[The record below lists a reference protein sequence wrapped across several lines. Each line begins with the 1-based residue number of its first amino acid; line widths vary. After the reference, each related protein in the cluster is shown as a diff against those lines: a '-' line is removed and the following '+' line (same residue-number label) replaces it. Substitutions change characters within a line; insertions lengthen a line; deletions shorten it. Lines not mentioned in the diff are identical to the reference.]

1 MLQRLNDGNASIIM
15 PGIPPATSDRLP
27 RPTPVCY
34 KRYMRKWMS
43 ERLKRR
49 KTRGHSPAKDGTKA
63 PEPLQPRFY
72 DDEPAAAPEVIAAPV
87 TETRRPPK
95 VEQVQAPVLESP
107 PEPASA
113 GESSAVQAESSSEV
127 QVRPR
132 ISRRRRGGR
141 GGSRSK
147 PASPSSVVADEAAA
161 KDVSAAETPEADLL
175 PGESRSGRSKSLQG
189 SRAPSA
195 QHPSAQHQSPQR
207 PSPQRQAAASATQS
221 AAASAALP
229 TQSAAAP
236 RPSKGT
242 VVLAIGFPGAGE
254 RSWFKRH

>member
-49 KTRGHSPAKDGTKA
+49 KKPGETPAKDGTKA

-72 DDEPAAAPEVIAAPV
+72 DDEPAAAPEATVAPV
-87 TETRRPPK
+87 TSTRRPPK
-95 VEQVQAPVLESP
+95 GEQVQAPVLESP

-113 GESSAVQAESSSEV
+113 DESSFVPAESSSEG

-132 ISRRRRGGR
+132 
-141 GGSRSK
+141 
-147 PASPSSVVADEAAA
+147 
-161 KDVSAAETPEADLL
+161 VS
-175 PGESRSGRSKSLQG
+175 
-189 SRAPSA
+189 
-195 QHPSAQHQSPQR
+195 
-207 PSPQRQAAASATQS
+207 
-221 AAASAALP
+221 
-229 TQSAAAP
+229 
-236 RPSKGT
+236 
-242 VVLAIGFPGAGE
+242 
-254 RSWFKRH
+254 

>member
-49 KTRGHSPAKDGTKA
+49 KKPGDTPVKDGTKA

-72 DDEPAAAPEVIAAPV
+72 DDEPTAAREVPTTPV
-87 TETRRPPK
+87 ASTRRSPR

-107 PEPASA
+107 QASA
-113 GESSAVQAESSSEV
+113 PIGETSSLSGGTPAEASSEPP
-127 QVRPR
+127 VRPR
-132 ISRRRRGGR
+132 ISRRRRSRGGR

-147 PASPSSVVADEAAA
+147 PAAMPSGVTDEAVA
-161 KDVSAAETPEADLL
+161 KGEAVAEAPEADLL
-175 PGESRSGRSKSLQG
+175 PGESRSSRSRPAQSPRAQGRQPLV
-189 SRAPSA
+189 APS
-195 QHPSAQHQSPQR
+195 
-207 PSPQRQAAASATQS
+207 
-221 AAASAALP
+221 P
-229 TQSAAAP
+229 TQSAATSPVLPAQSAAVP

-242 VVLAIGFPGAGE
+242 VVLAIGFAGGGKRSLVE
-254 RSWFKRH
+254 RPRTHTP